1 MIIKLEN
8 RLIAF
13 LDVLGFS
20 ARLEREK
27 IESLHQQYS
36 AFIDEAK
43 NATFFSVQGDNTG
56 RKNFEFSQFLFDS
69 IVLVSCP
76 VDDIYNV
83 NNFVSA
89 VSLLLELGFQNKLP
103 LRGAISQGNFL
114 YDQERNIFLSE
125 RFPELVKFELKQEW
139 TGCSILKHAEQT
151 IANCVLGV
159 SDAFQGSEE
168 QTRNQLFHRYNVP
181 LKNGESFDCLVL
193 NYLFFLSERE
203 ILDGIDYLI
212 SGKKEHTAQ
221 YFEFLKSLPLQVQ
234 ELEQA
239 FLPAVYC
246 AFITTRS
253 GMRLKFTDADGN
265 PCAPKITK
273 FTCKAVGRWY

>member
-1 MIIKLEN
+1 M
-8 RLIAF
+8 
-13 LDVLGFS
+13 
-20 ARLEREK
+20 
-27 IESLHQQYS
+27 
-36 AFIDEAK
+36 
-43 NATFFSVQGDNTG
+43 
-56 RKNFEFSQFLFDS
+56 
-69 IVLVSCP
+69 
-76 VDDIYNV
+76 
-83 NNFVSA
+83 
-89 VSLLLELGFQNKLP
+89 
-103 LRGAISQGNFL
+103 
-114 YDQERNIFLSE
+114 
-125 RFPELVKFELKQEW
+125 
-139 TGCSILKHAEQT
+139 
-151 IANCVLGV
+151 GV
-159 SDAFQGSEE
+159 SDASQVSAE

-212 SGKKEHTAQ
+212 SGKKEHNAQ

-253 GMRLKFTDADGN
+253 GMRVKFTDADGN
-265 PCAPKITK
+265 PCAPGITK

>member
-43 NATFFSVQGDNTG
+43 NATFFIAQGDNTG

-139 TGCSILKHAEQT
+139 AGCSI
-151 IANCVLGV
+151 
-159 SDAFQGSEE
+159 S
-168 QTRNQLFHRYNVP
+168 
-181 LKNGESFDCLVL
+181 
-193 NYLFFLSERE
+193 
-203 ILDGIDYLI
+203 
-212 SGKKEHTAQ
+212 
-221 YFEFLKSLPLQVQ
+221 
-234 ELEQA
+234 
-239 FLPAVYC
+239 
-246 AFITTRS
+246 
-253 GMRLKFTDADGN
+253 
-265 PCAPKITK
+265 
-273 FTCKAVGRWY
+273 

>member
-43 NATFFSVQGDNTG
+43 NATFFIAQGDNTG

-139 TGCSILKHAEQT
+139 AGCSILKHAEQT
-151 IANCVLGV
+151 VANSVMGV
-159 SDAFQGSEE
+159 SDASQVSAE

-181 LKNGESFDCLVL
+181 LKNGESLDCLVL

-203 ILDGIDYLI
+203 ILDGIDYLM
-212 SGKKEHTAQ
+212 SGKKEHNAQ

-253 GMRLKFTDADGN
+253 GMRVKFTDADGN
-265 PCAPKITK
+265 PCAPGITE